1 MMVLI
6 GDYTAVI
13 DGRRFD
19 DIRTYTLGIMFFG
32 TPHRGSESTAFP
44 MTLGNVANIALSR
57 TSRYTGKIRT
67 DLIDMLKKDSDFLK
81 RISTNFRN
89 QLGKLKL
96 SSFIEQDITPP
107 SSVRVCSTRPSS
119 HRPFLN
125 CLPDC
130 R

>member
-44 MTLGNVANIALSR
+44 MTLGNVLPYLEHHGILARSERIL
-57 TSRYTGKIRT
+57 
-67 DLIDMLKKDSDFLK
+67 LICLK
-81 RISTNFRN
+81 RILIF
-89 QLGKLKL
+89 LK
-96 SSFIEQDITPP
+96 EY
-107 SSVRVCSTRPSS
+107 RPISETS
-119 HRPFLN
+119 
-125 CLPDC
+125 
-130 R
+130 